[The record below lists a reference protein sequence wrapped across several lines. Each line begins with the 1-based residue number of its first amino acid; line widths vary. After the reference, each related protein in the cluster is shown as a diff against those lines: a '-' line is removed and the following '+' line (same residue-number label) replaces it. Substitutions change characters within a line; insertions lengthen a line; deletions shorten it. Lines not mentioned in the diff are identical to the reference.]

1 MVDCRASMAEEVVA
15 RPTKDAIANW
25 IEVIFTS

>member
-1 MVDCRASMAEEVVA
+1 VVDCRASMAEEVVV

-25 IEVIFTS
+25 FEVIVNL